1 MELKTKNKKKVENS
15 VDPNST
21 NWFTLKV
28 QSNKERSIMER
39 IKLDNDRNNVYIDN
53 IIVPTEKVLMI
64 KSGKKYNREKVIYP
78 GYVFVETNRVGDFL
92 QYIKTLPGA
101 TGLVKD
107 MTGDPV
113 YMRKQEIEKLIKM
126 VEQKVEIDNTNFY
139 EGENVMI
146 SQGPFSGFVGELTE
160 LNREKGKAKVSV
172 KIFGRTTFVDLEV
185 NQIDKVQL

>member
-1 MELKTKNKKKVENS
+1 MELKTKNKKQVENS

-64 KSGKKYNREKVIYP
+64 KAGKKYNREKVIYP

-113 YMRKQEIEKLIKM
+113 YMRKQEVEKLIKM
-126 VEQKVEIDNTNFY
+126 VEEKVEVDNTNFY

-146 SQGPFSGFVGELTE
+146 SQGPFSGFTGELTE

-185 NQIDKVQL
+185 NQIDKVQP